1 MIASFADPGQKTAP
15 APFGHALAKLA
26 EERPEIVGLS
36 ADLAKYTDMH
46 IFRDAHPDRFFQ
58 MGMAEQAMLGA
69 AAGMAEVGLVPFAS
83 TYSVFATRRAYD
95 FLCLDIA
102 EPNLNVNVV
111 GALPGLTTGYGPSH
125 QATEDLAILRG
136 CPNLTIVDPCDSVDI
151 EQAVPQLAAHAGPTY
166 LRLLRGAVPTVL
178 DEYGYRF
185 ELGKAAELRTGR
197 DVVLISTG
205 LMTMRALQAAARLE
219 ADHVDVA
226 VLHVPTIK
234 PLDREAILRAARTD
248 RLVVTLENHTV
259 IGGLAESVA
268 STLAFAG
275 VGTRV
280 VPIALPD
287 EFLAAGALPTLHDRY
302 GLSTDSI
309 VSKVKAELGRA
320 TAPTPADRGRGAQ
333 GCSKVALHHGLQS
346 HLLQSGRTPIAPR
359 SQETVSV
366 TDRTAVVTGA
376 GSARGIG
383 RATAHALAAAGWN
396 VAILDLDEAGAKDA
410 ANDVAERHGVQAVGV
425 GCDIT
430 DAASV
435 DAALAVV
442 ADAVPPVGALVN
454 NAGVTSPI
462 PFLEVT
468 AEEWERMFAVNVRGS
483 YNVTRQL
490 APGMVERGFGR
501 IVFLSSVSAERGG
514 GVFGGVAYSAA
525 KAAQLGFARALAREL
540 GPNGV
545 TVNSVAPGLIDTDI
559 TAGKLVGE
567 TEKQVLAGVPVGRK
581 GRVADVADLIT
592 YLCRE
597 ESGYITG
604 ATYDVNGGAHI
615 H

>member
-1 MIASFADPGQKTAP
+1 M
-15 APFGHALAKLA
+15 
-26 EERPEIVGLS
+26 
-36 ADLAKYTDMH
+36 
-46 IFRDAHPDRFFQ
+46 
-58 MGMAEQAMLGA
+58 
-69 AAGMAEVGLVPFAS
+69 
-83 TYSVFATRRAYD
+83 
-95 FLCLDIA
+95 
-102 EPNLNVNVV
+102 
-111 GALPGLTTGYGPSH
+111 
-125 QATEDLAILRG
+125 
-136 CPNLTIVDPCDSVDI
+136 
-151 EQAVPQLAAHAGPTY
+151 
-166 LRLLRGAVPTVL
+166 PTVL

-185 ELGKAAELRTGR
+185 QLGKAAELRTGR

-234 PLDREAILRAARTD
+234 PLDREAILRVARTD

-259 IGGLAESVA
+259 IGGLSEAVA

-302 GLSTDSI
+302 GLSTDAI
-309 VSKVKAELGRA
+309 VSKVKAELGGGA
-320 TAPTPADRGRGAQ
+320 PPTPRRPPSDRPFGSA
-333 GCSKVALHHGLQS
+333 GLIAARWPCTS
-346 HLLQSGRTPIAPR
+346 GIAVRPPCCNPRRPRLARSLPDSVRLLLAMENPMS
-359 SQETVSV
+359 VS
-366 TDRTAVVTGA
+366 DHTAVVTGA
-376 GSARGIG
+376 GSKRGIG

-396 VAILDLDEAGAKDA
+396 VAVLDLDEAGAKD
-410 ANDVAERHGVQAVGV
+410 VADEIAEQHGVQAVGV
-425 GCDIT
+425 GCDVT

-435 DAALAVV
+435 ENALATV
-442 ADAVPPVGALVN
+442 AGAVPPVGAVVN
-454 NAGVTSPI
+454 NAGITSPT

-468 AEEWERMFAVNVRGS
+468 ADEWERIFAVNVRGS

-490 APGMVERGFGR
+490 APGLVERGFGR

-525 KAAQLGFARALAREL
+525 KAGQLGFARALAREL

-567 TEKQVLAGVPVGRK
+567 KEKQVLAGVPVGRK
-581 GRVADVADLIT
+581 GRAADVADLIT